1 MLLSPRTNVRRV
13 IFNAWPPFVKFLT
26 VPIEMN
32 FNHVPHFF
40 ILCCLYWIN
49 VSIRSLFFFVILR
62 LSFGEFVNKIL
73 RNLTLPL
80 RSVVRLLNIG
90 ALCISNNTAHV
101 R

>member
-1 MLLSPRTNVRRV
+1 MTEHIFVSTYVAISTDKVRRV

-49 VSIRSLFFFVILR
+49 VSIRSLFFCN
-62 LSFGEFVNKIL
+62 S
-73 RNLTLPL
+73 
-80 RSVVRLLNIG
+80 
-90 ALCISNNTAHV
+90 
-101 R
+101 